1 MTSCVALIVAAGSG
15 ERFGGDRPKQYQRLA
30 GRAVLHHTI
39 STFLRHPAVD
49 AVQVVIQPAHRELYD
64 AAVAD
69 LALPEPV
76 AGGATRQDSVRLGLE
91 RLAALDPVPGFVLI
105 HDAARPLV
113 DDATIQA
120 VRDRLDAVPAA
131 IAAVAVTD
139 TLKRG
144 VAGLIGGT
152 VERAG
157 LWRAQT
163 PQGFR
168 FADILGAHREFAG
181 AELTDDAAV
190 AERAGLEVA
199 LVEGNAD
206 NLKVTNQDDLA
217 RAAMLMN
224 ASLLTLPDIRTG
236 QGFDVHRFAPGDH
249 VVLCG
254 VAVPHDARLEG
265 HSDADVGLHALTDA
279 ILGALG
285 SGDIG
290 SHFPPSDPQ
299 WRGADSAMF
308 LRHAVDLVRQRGGMI
323 AHADVTLICERPKI
337 GPHRDA
343 MVARMA
349 ELLGIAP
356 DRVSVKAT
364 TTERLGFTGR
374 GEGIAAQ
381 AVATVRLPVS

>member
-15 ERFGGDRPKQYQRLA
+15 ERFGGDRPKQYQDL
-30 GRAVLHHTI
+30 GSRAVLHHTVGA
-39 STFLRHPAVD
+39 FLRHPGVD
-49 AVQVVIQPAHRELYD
+49 AVQVVIQPGHRELYD
-64 AAVAD
+64 AAVAGLD
-69 LALPEPV
+69 LPEPV
-76 AGGATRQDSVRLGLE
+76 AGGATRQESVRLGLE
-91 RLAALDPVPGFVLI
+91 RLAARDPAPAFVLI

-113 DDATIQA
+113 GEATIRA
-120 VRDRLDAVPAA
+120 VRDRLDEVPAA
-131 IAAVAVTD
+131 IAAVPVTD
-139 TLKRG
+139 TLKRATG
-144 VAGLIGGT
+144 GLVSGT

-168 FADILGAHREFAG
+168 FQEILRAHRELAG
-181 AELTDDAAV
+181 AELTDDAAL

-206 NLKVTNQDDLA
+206 NLKVTNRDDMA
-217 RAAMLMN
+217 QAAMLMN
-224 ASLLTLPDIRTG
+224 ASLPPDVRTG
-236 QGFDVHRFAPGDH
+236 MGYDVHRFSPGDH

-254 VAVPHDARLEG
+254 VEVPHEARLEG

-279 ILGALG
+279 ILGALAA
-285 SGDIG
+285 GDIG

-299 WRGADSAMF
+299 WRGADSGLF
-308 LRHAVDLVRQRGGMI
+308 LRHAVGMVRARGGMI

-337 GPHRDA
+337 GPHREA

-381 AVATVRLPVS
+381 AVATIRLPAT